1 MELEFLLYN
10 IFLELLPLT
19 PFLQQVWYGLL
30 SDTHSRLLM
39 VLMEAG
45 FAVPVVASMIF
56 FPKVLEKT

>member
-56 FPKVLEKT
+56 FLKVLEKT